1 MRVLSAFY
9 LVLSAAFVAPVVAMT
24 HQSTQHSSSVTQA
37 HITLSDFWARASI
50 GMAPNSGAY
59 GQIVSTRDDRLI
71 SARTPAAAIVE
82 IHEHIKDQGVMRM
95 REVPGGLQIPA
106 NQPVLM
112 APGGYHIMLIN
123 VISPLQAD
131 STIPLTLEFEQAG
144 TVELTVPVRGIMP
157 AHQGSPGGMKGHG
170 H

>member
-1 MRVLSAFY
+1 
-9 LVLSAAFVAPVVAMT
+9 
-24 HQSTQHSSSVTQA
+24 
-37 HITLSDFWARASI
+37 LSDFWARASI

-59 GQIVSTRDDRLI
+59 GQIVSTREDRLI

-123 VISPLQAD
+123 VTSPLQAD

-144 TVELTVPVRGIMP
+144 TVELTVPVRGIMQS
-157 AHQGSPGGMKGHG
+157 HQGTHGGMKGHG